1 MSSLKFDLP
10 QLDYTTR
17 FSLWQVKMR
26 AILAETSDLDEAL
39 DGFGEKDAKTWSAEE
54 KRKDRKALSLIQ
66 LHLSNN
72 ILQEVLEMKSAA
84 ALWGKL
90 ETICMS
96 KDLTS
101 KMHVK
106 MKLFSHRLQEGGS
119 VMNHLSLFREII
131 SDLQSM
137 EVKYDDE
144 DLALLL
150 LCSLPSSYTH
160 FRDTM
165 LLSREKITL
174 DEVQDAL
181 KQREKMKSMVQ
192 ADGASSKAEALQ
204 NKEKRNGTYQP
215 KDKDQGNGKAAVV
228 SDSSDGECLA
238 VFAACASR
246 DDEWILDTACSFHI
260 CCNKDWFSSYESVQT
275 GDFVRVGND
284 NPCHIVGVGSVKIRT
299 HDGVTRTLSEV
310 KHIPSMARNL
320 ISLSTM
326 DVDGYKYAGGHRVL
340 KVSKGSLIHMIGDMN
355 SAKLYV
361 LRGST
366 LPGIAAAVTSNDSD
380 DCGKTH
386 LWHMRLGHM
395 SEQGMAELVKRELI
409 DDCNLSKY
417 EFCEHCIFGKHKRV
431 KFNASV
437 HTTKG
442 ILDYVHADVWGPSRK
457 TSIGGANYMLTI
469 IDDYS
474 RKVWPYFLKHK
485 SDVFDA
491 FKKWKVMVEKQ
502 TEKKVKVLRTDNGM
516 EFCSNEFEEFCSNDG
531 MIRHHTIPYT
541 PQQNGVAERMNRTII
556 SRARCMLSNAGMH
569 RRFWAEAANTACY
582 LINRSPSIPLE
593 KKTPIEVWSGSPADY
608 SQLRVFGCT
617 AYAHVDNGKLE
628 PRAVKC
634 IFLGYGS
641 GVKAYK
647 LWNPE
652 TKRILLSRNVVFN
665 ESVMYHDSLPSDPS
679 PVAIGEEGVRVQV
692 EHLQKTVDN
701 NVVVDDTHEENIDDD
716 VVQHSPTVL
725 QQPQESIAADRPR
738 RNIVPPRR
746 LIEECNLVHYALSCA
761 EQVEND
767 SEPATY
773 NEAIASVD
781 REKWVSAMQEE
792 MQSLEKNGTWDVVRL
807 PKQKKAVRCKW
818 IFKKKEGLS
827 PKEPSRYKARLVAK
841 GFSQIPGIDYNDVFS
856 PVVKHSS
863 IRTFFSIVAMR
874 DLELEQLDV
883 KTAFLHGELD
893 EEIYMDQPEGFIVPG
908 KEDFVCKLKK
918 SLYGLKQSPRQWYKR
933 FDSFMI
939 SHGFER
945 SKYDSCVYIKFVDG
959 SPIYLLLYVDDML
972 IAAKGMKEITTLKA
986 HLSSEFEMKDLG
998 AAKKILGME
1007 ITRDRKSGLLFL
1019 SQQSYIKKVLHR
1031 FNMDGANSVSTP
1043 IAPHFKLS
1051 VSQCPTTDEEFEYM
1065 SKVPYSSAVGS
1076 LMYLL
1081 GTSNACLKFGRT
1093 GEGLVGYVDSDFAAD
1108 LDKRRSLTG
1117 YVFNVGG
1124 CAVSWKATLQAV
1136 VAQSTTE
1143 AEYMAIAEACKESVW
1158 LKVGDYVDE
1167 IECDVLPLEDDH
1179 IKSDVE
1185 LVVHKEKVCKAKPK
1199 SALAKVQDGEHDA
1212 QCNNVDI
1219 APVMPVDD
1227 KTMELVSD
1235 KPVEVHPLI
1244 AERKD
1249 VAACVQKVVCVDT
1262 GVQTDDSCA
1271 PDVPVH
1277 VVQRGITHL
1286 MPSHAKKVHVQQ
1298 PRVPTR
1304 VEKKKTI
1311 TPRSKLVWR
1320 RKEV

>member
-26 AILAETSDLDEAL
+26 AILAQTSDLDEAL
-39 DGFGEKDAKTWSAEE
+39 DGFGEKNAKTWSAEE

-84 ALWGKL
+84 ALWEKL
-90 ETICMS
+90 ETICVS

-101 KMHVK
+101 KMNVK

-119 VMNHLSLFREII
+119 
-131 SDLQSM
+131 
-137 EVKYDDE
+137 
-144 DLALLL
+144 
-150 LCSLPSSYTH
+150 
-160 FRDTM
+160 
-165 LLSREKITL
+165 
-174 DEVQDAL
+174 
-181 KQREKMKSMVQ
+181 
-192 ADGASSKAEALQ
+192 

-215 KDKDQGNGKAAVV
+215 KDRTEGSGKAAVV

-284 NPCHIVGVGSVKIRT
+284 NPCHIVGVGSVKIRI

-310 KHIPSMARNL
+310 KYIPSMARNL

-474 RKVWPYFLKHK
+474 RK
-485 SDVFDA
+485 
-491 FKKWKVMVEKQ
+491 

-945 SKYDSCVYIKFVDG
+945 SKYEV
-959 SPIYLLLYVDDML
+959 
-972 IAAKGMKEITTLKA
+972 
-986 HLSSEFEMKDLG
+986 
-998 AAKKILGME
+998 
-1007 ITRDRKSGLLFL
+1007 
-1019 SQQSYIKKVLHR
+1019 VL
-1031 FNMDGANSVSTP
+1031 A
-1043 IAPHFKLS
+1043 
-1051 VSQCPTTDEEFEYM
+1051 
-1065 SKVPYSSAVGS
+1065 
-1076 LMYLL
+1076 
-1081 GTSNACLKFGRT
+1081 
-1093 GEGLVGYVDSDFAAD
+1093 
-1108 LDKRRSLTG
+1108 
-1117 YVFNVGG
+1117 
-1124 CAVSWKATLQAV
+1124 
-1136 VAQSTTE
+1136 
-1143 AEYMAIAEACKESVW
+1143 
-1158 LKVGDYVDE
+1158 
-1167 IECDVLPLEDDH
+1167 
-1179 IKSDVE
+1179 
-1185 LVVHKEKVCKAKPK
+1185 
-1199 SALAKVQDGEHDA
+1199 
-1212 QCNNVDI
+1212 
-1219 APVMPVDD
+1219 
-1227 KTMELVSD
+1227 
-1235 KPVEVHPLI
+1235 
-1244 AERKD
+1244 
-1249 VAACVQKVVCVDT
+1249 
-1262 GVQTDDSCA
+1262 
-1271 PDVPVH
+1271 
-1277 VVQRGITHL
+1277 
-1286 MPSHAKKVHVQQ
+1286 
-1298 PRVPTR
+1298 
-1304 VEKKKTI
+1304 
-1311 TPRSKLVWR
+1311 
-1320 RKEV
+1320 

>member
-10 QLDYTTR
+10 QLDHSTR
-17 FSLWQVKMR
+17 FCLWQVKMR
-26 AILAETSDLDEAL
+26 AILAQTSDLDDAL
-39 DGFGEKDAKTWSAEE
+39 DGFGEKDAKSWSDEE
-54 KRKDRKALSLIQ
+54 KRKDRKALSMIQ
-66 LHLSNN
+66 LYLSNN
-72 ILQEVLEMKSAA
+72 ILQEVLTEKSAA

-90 ETICMS
+90 ESICML

-119 VMNHLSLFREII
+119 VMNHLSLFKEII

-160 FRDTM
+160 FRDTI

-181 KQREKMKSMVQ
+181 KQRKKMKSMVQ
-192 ADGASSKAEALQ
+192 ADGASSKAEALQVRGRTEQRFNNHGNRDKSKDDRGHSKSKGKDKFCRYCKKSNHVIDDCWKLQ

-215 KDKDQGNGKAAVV
+215 KDKDQGNGKASVV
-228 SDSSDGECLA
+228 SGDSSDGECLA

-284 NPCHIVGVGSVKIRT
+284 NPCHIVGVGSVKIKT
-299 HDGVTRTLSEV
+299 HDGVTRTLNEV

-326 DVDGYKYAGGHRVL
+326 DVDGYKYAGGRRLL

-355 SAKLYV
+355 SA
-361 LRGST
+361 ST
-366 LPGIAAAVTSNDSD
+366 LPGTAAAITANDSD
-380 DCGKTH
+380 DCGKTN

-395 SEQGMAELVKRELI
+395 SEHGLAELVKRELI
-409 DDCNLSKY
+409 DGCNLGKF
-417 EFCEHCIFGKHKRV
+417 EFCEHCVFGKHKRV

-442 ILDYVHADVWGPSRK
+442 ILDYMHADVWGPSRK

-474 RKVWPYFLKHK
+474 RKVWPFFLKYK

-491 FKKWKVMVEKQ
+491 FKKWKVMVKKQ

-556 SRARCMLSNAGMH
+556 SRARCMLSNAG
-569 RRFWAEAANTACY
+569 
-582 LINRSPSIPLE
+582 SP
-593 KKTPIEVWSGSPADY
+593 TDY

-652 TKRILLSRNVVFN
+652 TKKILLSRNVVFN

-701 NVVVDDTHEENIDDD
+701 NAVVDDTHEENIDDD
-716 VVQHSPTVL
+716 VVQHSPTIL
-725 QQPQESIAADRPR
+725 QQPQESIATDRPR

-746 LIEECNLVHYALSCA
+746 LIEECNLAHYALSCA
-761 EQVEND
+761 EQVEHD
-767 SEPATY
+767 TEPATY
-773 NEAIASVD
+773 NEAVASVD

-792 MQSLEKNGTWDVVRL
+792 MQSLDKNGTWEVVRL
-807 PKQKKAVRCKW
+807 PKQKKVVRCKW
-818 IFKKKEGLS
+818 IYKRKEGLS
-827 PKEPSRYKARLVAK
+827 PNEPPRFKARLVAK

-863 IRTFFSIVAMR
+863 IRTFFGIVAMH

-883 KTAFLHGELD
+883 KTAFLHGELE

-908 KEDFVCKLKK
+908 KEDFVCKLKR
-918 SLYGLKQSPRQWYKR
+918 SLYGLKQSPRQWYK
-933 FDSFMI
+933 SLAPT
-939 SHGFER
+939 
-945 SKYDSCVYIKFVDG
+945 
-959 SPIYLLLYVDDML
+959 SP
-972 IAAKGMKEITTLKA
+972 
-986 HLSSEFEMKDLG
+986 SSQVS
-998 AAKKILGME
+998 I
-1007 ITRDRKSGLLFL
+1007 LLF
-1019 SQQSYIKKVLHR
+1019 
-1031 FNMDGANSVSTP
+1031 
-1043 IAPHFKLS
+1043 
-1051 VSQCPTTDEEFEYM
+1051 
-1065 SKVPYSSAVGS
+1065 
-1076 LMYLL
+1076 
-1081 GTSNACLKFGRT
+1081 
-1093 GEGLVGYVDSDFAAD
+1093 GLQFYPP
-1108 LDKRRSLTG
+1108 
-1117 YVFNVGG
+1117 NPN
-1124 CAVSWKATLQAV
+1124 
-1136 VAQSTTE
+1136 
-1143 AEYMAIAEACKESVW
+1143 
-1158 LKVGDYVDE
+1158 
-1167 IECDVLPLEDDH
+1167 LPRL
-1179 IKSDVE
+1179 
-1185 LVVHKEKVCKAKPK
+1185 
-1199 SALAKVQDGEHDA
+1199 AL
-1212 QCNNVDI
+1212 
-1219 APVMPVDD
+1219 
-1227 KTMELVSD
+1227 LVS
-1235 KPVEVHPLI
+1235 
-1244 AERKD
+1244 
-1249 VAACVQKVVCVDT
+1249 
-1262 GVQTDDSCA
+1262 
-1271 PDVPVH
+1271 
-1277 VVQRGITHL
+1277 
-1286 MPSHAKKVHVQQ
+1286 PS
-1298 PRVPTR
+1298 
-1304 VEKKKTI
+1304 
-1311 TPRSKLVWR
+1311 
-1320 RKEV
+1320 